1 MADGK
6 KMFVFIRKSYEIT
19 GIYPHQTCSYNW
31 RNSTE
36 LLFMS
41 MMFVASTAFLL
52 FQANSF
58 EEYGSSFYISAAAL
72 MHIGCL
78 PTIIP
83 QADDIFALMN
93 KFEEF
98 VEKRNWN
105 KRQKIRIET
114 KGVWVNLYY
123 LLNVPIK

>member
-1 MADGK
+1 
-6 KMFVFIRKSYEIT
+6 
-19 GIYPHQTCSYNW
+19 
-31 RNSTE
+31 
-36 LLFMS
+36 MS

-58 EEYGSSFYISAAAL
+58 EEYGSSFYISATAL

-78 PTIIP
+78 PTSIP

-98 VEKRNWN
+98 VEKRN
-105 KRQKIRIET
+105 
-114 KGVWVNLYY
+114 
-123 LLNVPIK
+123 